1 MHAIATED
9 DLACG
14 RYGGLWKN
22 LHKAD
27 QQPAGRKN
35 EPPPEESAE
44 LQQLIASSDSQ
55 DAVVDI

>member
-9 DLACG
+9 DSSG

-27 QQPAGRKN
+27 QQPAASKSEQPPD
-35 EPPPEESAE
+35 EPAE
-44 LQQLIASSDSQ
+44 LQQLIASSDAK
-55 DAVVDI
+55 DAIIDT